1 MRLRQELTPLRIAML
16 GVLVV
21 AVALAALA
29 PTVWG
34 GAAEEVHLDAL
45 SQGSTAAHPLGTD
58 ALGRD
63 MLARTL
69 YATRLSLL
77 LSLAIATLGFAG
89 GIVLGALPSLGGPR
103 ARRAAGAAINLLVAF
118 PALLLALLVITM
130 AGVGT
135 QGAVLALAAAGT
147 PQVARL
153 TQTLAANVV
162 GSDYVT
168 AARATGIS
176 RWRLLTR
183 HVLPNIAP
191 PLALQYASAIGTALL
206 SLSALSFLGVGVQ
219 DPQYDWGSLLAV
231 ALDRVYVT
239 PVAVVGPAVAIVL
252 VSLAFNVLGDALA
265 DALAIDPAV
274 RRRGRRGAPAQAAAP
289 AAAGADR
296 PEPAAAPAAGEGPAP
311 AEAVLTVDRLSVA
324 FPAQRGQV
332 TPVRDVSL
340 DVGSGERLGIVGESG
355 SGKSLTALA
364 VAQLIEQPGVV
375 EARSI
380 VFEDADL
387 ARLGEAECGRR
398 LATSLAMVFQDPL
411 SSFNPALRIGRQVT
425 ESSELHLGRSRAEAT
440 ELAAARFNELAIAGA
455 ERRLR
460 QYPHELSGGMRQ
472 RAMIAMGLMTQPR
485 LILADEPT
493 TALDVTVQRQV
504 LRALHQA
511 NAEHGTAIV
520 LISHDISVVEAFCER
535 VVVMYAG
542 RVVEEIA
549 AARLRGGAAHPYT
562 RALLAAVPDMATDRD
577 AQLAS
582 IPGRPPAAGEAV
594 AGCAF
599 APRCRFADDRCR
611 AELPPLERRPDGGR
625 LACWHPRAEGAAD
638 PRQEER

>member
-16 GVLVV
+16 GVLAIALVLAVV
-21 AVALAALA
+21 GPA
-29 PTVWG
+29 VWG
-34 GAAEEVHLDAL
+34 DAAEEVHLDAL
-45 SQGSTAAHPLGTD
+45 SQGATAAHPLGTD

-69 YATRLSLL
+69 VATRLSLL
-77 LSLAIATLGFAG
+77 LSFAIATLGFAG
-89 GIVLGALPSLGGPR
+89 GILLGALPSLGGAR
-103 ARRAAGAAINLLVAF
+103 ARRLAGAAINLLVAF
-118 PALLLALLVITM
+118 PALLLALLVVTM

-135 QGAVLALAAAGT
+135 QGAVLALAIAGT
-147 PQVARL
+147 PQIARL

-176 RWRLLTR
+176 RWRLLGR

-219 DPQYDWGSLLAV
+219 DPDYDWGSLLAV
-231 ALDRVYVT
+231 ALDRVYLT
-239 PVAVVGPAVAIVL
+239 PVAVLGPAAAIVL

-265 DALAIDPAV
+265 DVLSVDPAS
-274 RRRGRRGAPAQAAAP
+274 RRRGRRGAPARRPIARP
-289 AAAGADR
+289 AT
-296 PEPAAAPAAGEGPAP
+296 GEGDQPQLAD
-311 AEAVLTVDRLSVA
+311 AILAVDRLSVA
-324 FPAQRGQV
+324 FPAERGQV

-340 DVGSGERLGIVGESG
+340 GVGSGERLGIVGESG

-364 VAQLIEQPGVV
+364 VAQLIERPGVV

-387 ARLGEAECGRR
+387 ARLGTPERERR

-411 SSFNPALRIGRQVT
+411 SSFNPALRVGRQVT

-440 ELAAARFNELAIAGA
+440 ALATARFTELAIAGA
-455 ERRLR
+455 GRRLR

-549 AARLRGGAAHPYT
+549 ADRLRGGAAHPYT
-562 RALLAAVPDMATDRD
+562 RALLAAVPDMTTDRD

-599 APRCRFADDRCR
+599 APRCEFATDRCR
-611 AELPPLERRPDGGR
+611 AELPPLERRSGGGR
-625 LACWHPRAEGAAD
+625 IACWHPRPDAATD
-638 PRQEER
+638 PGQEDR